1 MWSLYNYTNFPVVHV
16 SFHGNLN
23 KQEKFNDFINKW
35 KQLYEER
42 IPFSFVF
49 DTKECGYV
57 NIKYCFRMSSF
68 IKELKRKQKQ
78 YLQKSIIIYYRG
90 WIKYLLQ
97 LTFSIQ
103 SPVAPVYLVN
113 GNDNKE
119 DTIRLLNNNIIPN
132 NVIIYLP

>member
-1 MWSLYNYTNFPVVHV
+1 MWSLYNYTNFPVVYV

-23 KQEKFNDFINKW
+23 NKEKFNDFINNW
-35 KQLYEER
+35 KRLYQER
-42 IPFSFVF
+42 KPFSFVF
-49 DTKECGYV
+49 DTKHCGYV
-57 NIKYCFRMSSF
+57 NIKYCFRMSAF
-68 IKELKRKQKQ
+68 IKELKREQKQ

-90 WIKYLLQ
+90 WIKHLLQ

-119 DTIRLLNNNIIPN
+119 ETIRLLNNNIIPN

>member
-1 MWSLYNYTNFPVVHV
+1 MWSLYNYTNFPVVYV

-23 KQEKFNDFINKW
+23 NKEKFNGFINNW
-35 KQLYEER
+35 KRLYQER
-42 IPFSFVF
+42 NPFSFVF
-49 DTKECGYV
+49 DTKHCGHV
-57 NIKYCFRMSSF
+57 NIKYCFRMSAF
-68 IKELKRKQKQ
+68 IKKLKHEQKQ

-90 WIKYLLQ
+90 WIKSLLQ

-119 DTIRLLNNNIIPN
+119 ETIRLLNNNIIPN

>member
-1 MWSLYNYTNFPVVHV
+1 MWSLYNYTNFPVVYV

-23 KQEKFNDFINKW
+23 NKEKFNGFINNW
-35 KQLYEER
+35 KRLYQER
-42 IPFSFVF
+42 NPFSFVF
-49 DTKECGYV
+49 DTRHCGHV
-57 NIKYCFRMSSF
+57 NIKYCFRMSAF
-68 IKELKRKQKQ
+68 IKKLKHEQKQ

-90 WIKYLLQ
+90 WIKSLLQ

-119 DTIRLLNNNIIPN
+119 ETIRLLNNNIIPN